1 MTWQLD
7 AHQLL
12 HRAAALRRLAA
23 RYETEAAR
31 ELRASERQQMR
42 DAALAARE
50 LADDLDLSPSH
61 PTPTRGSQELANRSR
76 TTA

>member
-1 MTWQLD
+1 MTWQPD
-7 AHQLL
+7 AHQLR
-12 HRAAALRRLAA
+12 HRAAMLRRLAL
-23 RYETEAAR
+23 RYETEAAVEPR
-31 ELRASERQQMR
+31 PSERRQMR

-50 LADDLDLSPSH
+50 LADDLDLSPSN